1 MVVGLGFTIRQ
12 LALTTHQLDMLKK
25 TNIDLHDW
33 NRRKAA
39 QKAIDD
45 MVPRIASDTPL
56 LDHTFHILTNNG
68 ATIPLETIEKA
79 CENNKSVRLAIHQ
92 RLDWFESL
100 ASGVQQGVFD
110 EEVIKNY
117 YQHLIADTY
126 AHFEEYILQRR
137 KSERAKTIWMDLEGM
152 WMDLEGMNERWCKQD
167 KEKPARSKTGHAPTT
182 IRASKTRG
190 G

>member
-92 RLDWFESL
+92 RLNCFESL
-100 ASGVQQGVFD
+100 ASGVLGLPRLHGLCLPLSHGTSSQSNLL
-110 EEVIKNY
+110 VI
-117 YQHLIADTY
+117 
-126 AHFEEYILQRR
+126 
-137 KSERAKTIWMDLEGM
+137 
-152 WMDLEGMNERWCKQD
+152 
-167 KEKPARSKTGHAPTT
+167 
-182 IRASKTRG
+182 
-190 G
+190 